1 MVNEEMD
8 KEKGTENKELTIKE
22 FEELWN
28 KSAQFDNFFKYVIK
42 HTTVVDRC
50 GTEIMAKEYYMEVD
64 DNGEVIVVLH
74 NENGYIAFIK
84 LKNIVDVY

>member
-1 MVNEEMD
+1 MINEEIEN
-8 KEKGTENKELTIKE
+8 KEKENKELTVKE

-28 KSAQFDNFFKYVIK
+28 KSAQFDDYFKYVIK

-50 GTEIMAKEYYMEVD
+50 GTEIRAKEYYMEVEK
-64 DNGEVIVVLH
+64 GEVIVVLH
-74 NENGYIAFIK
+74 DEHGYIAFVK

>member
-1 MVNEEMD
+1 MVN
-8 KEKGTENKELTIKE
+8 GQIENKEKENRELTVKE

-28 KSAQFDNFFKYVIK
+28 KSAQFDDYFKYVIK

-50 GTEIMAKEYYMEVD
+50 GTEIRAKEYYMEVE
-64 DNGEVIVVLH
+64 NGEVIVVLH
-74 NENGYIAFIK
+74 DEHGYIAFIK

>member
-1 MVNEEMD
+1 MINEEI
-8 KEKGTENKELTIKE
+8 ENKEKENRELTVKE

-28 KSAQFDNFFKYVIK
+28 KSAQFDDYFKYVIK

-50 GTEIMAKEYYMEVD
+50 GTEIMAKEYYMEVE
-64 DNGEVIVVLH
+64 NGEVTVVLR
-74 NENGYIAFIK
+74 NEHGYIAFVK

>member
-1 MVNEEMD
+1 MMNEQIEN
-8 KEKGTENKELTIKE
+8 KEKENRELTIKE

-50 GTEIMAKEYYMEVD
+50 GTEIMAKEYYMEVE
-64 DNGEVIVVLH
+64 NGEVIVVLH
-74 NENGYIAFIK
+74 DEYGYIAFIK